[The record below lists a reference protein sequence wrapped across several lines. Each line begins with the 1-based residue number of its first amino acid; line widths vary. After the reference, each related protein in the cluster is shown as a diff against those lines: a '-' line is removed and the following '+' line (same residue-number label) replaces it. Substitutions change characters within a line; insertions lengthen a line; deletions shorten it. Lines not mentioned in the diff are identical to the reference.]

1 MNELSFF
8 APGRPAPQGSKRYVG
23 HGVMVES
30 SKRVKPWR
38 SDVRD
43 AAINAMGH
51 LSPLSGAVRVTL
63 RFVLGRPKGHL
74 RTGKKQTDGFRLLPS
89 APRHHAT
96 KPDLDKLIRAALD
109 AMTGV
114 CWRDD
119 SQVVSL
125 ICEKGYICPT
135 APLEGLHVTFAP
147 VGDQA

>member
-38 SDVRD
+38 NDVRD
-43 AAINAMGH
+43 AAINAMG
-51 LSPLSGAVRVTL
+51 PLPPLLGAVRVTL
-63 RFVLGRPKGHL
+63 RFVLNRPKGHL

-96 KPDLDKLIRAALD
+96 KPDLDKLARAALD
-109 AMTGV
+109 SMTGV

-125 ICEKGYICPT
+125 ICEKGYACHS
-135 APLEGLHVTFAP
+135 APLEGLYVTVAP